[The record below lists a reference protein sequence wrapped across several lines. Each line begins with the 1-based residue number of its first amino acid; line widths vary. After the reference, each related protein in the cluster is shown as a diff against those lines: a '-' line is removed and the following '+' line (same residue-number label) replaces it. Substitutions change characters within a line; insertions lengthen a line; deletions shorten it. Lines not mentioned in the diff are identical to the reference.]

1 LFRKLKSFFTGSLRR
16 QLIIGVA
23 LVHAVMMALFV
34 WDLTSRQKE
43 LLLERQTDQALA
55 LAHSVATSASGWVAA
70 RDYYGLQEI
79 VTAQSRYPELL
90 FAMILDRGGKVL
102 AHTQT
107 QRIGEYV
114 TDLPVIIDTQV
125 LLKTPSLVDVMGPI
139 ELAYEHIGW
148 VRVGLGQEAMA
159 SRLAAITRDG
169 IIYTIVAILIG
180 SLLAWFLGMHLT
192 RKLYA
197 IRAAAHAVES
207 GDSESR
213 VSLSG
218 DDEIVEVAH
227 AFNQMLDSLHASQTE
242 LLEAHERIFLAT
254 DSAQI
259 GIWDYDLV
267 SRELIWDDWMYR
279 LYGISA
285 ETFEDAYKAWEH
297 CLYPD
302 DLEEASYKLRQ
313 SINKKKPYDA
323 EYRIVKPNGDIHW
336 IAANGAFV
344 VDDDGKAIR
353 LIGTNRDITQSKE
366 QDRAIQIQANY
377 DSLTSL
383 PNRKLLNELLRQQI
397 RTASRE
403 NHKFW
408 ILFMD
413 LDGFK
418 EVNDS
423 YGHAIG
429 DALLVRVAERIRAS
443 LRLSDIVARL
453 GGDEFVVIL
462 PSTTE
467 TYDVEQIAQKVIEEV
482 AQCFMIADKEL
493 YITTSVGITCYP
505 NDAGNADDLL
515 RFSDQAMYDAKSKG
529 KNRFSY
535 FTESLQQAS
544 QKRVEISADLRK
556 AIINNEFHLLYQ
568 PIVELQSG
576 NVHKA
581 EALIRWQHPQ
591 KKAVSPAEFIPI
603 AEETGVI
610 NDIGIWVFDA
620 AFAQIQ
626 DWYSYFD
633 KNFQL
638 SINMSPYQLSVNEKK
653 YNNWLHQLKTYD
665 IPGSCVVVEIT
676 EGLMLKNDPL
686 VNKRLIK
693 YAEAGVE
700 IAIDDF
706 GTGYSS
712 LAYLKE
718 FDIDYLKID
727 QSFVRNLRPGSSEQ
741 ALSHAIVVMA
751 HQLGM
756 KVIAEGIET
765 EQQKEMLRE
774 MGCDYGQGYLF
785 SRPIPA
791 AEFEKKFLI

>member
-1 LFRKLKSFFTGSLRR
+1 MFRKLKSFFTGSLRR

-267 SRELIWDDWMYR
+267 GMTGCTACTGFR
-279 LYGISA
+279 L
-285 ETFEDAYKAWEH
+285 KH
-297 CLYPD
+297 
-302 DLEEASYKLRQ
+302 LRMPTRHG
-313 SINKKKPYDA
+313 SIACTRMTWKKPA
-323 EYRIVKPNGDIHW
+323 TSCGNQSTKRNPTMPSIV
-336 IAANGAFV
+336 
-344 VDDDGKAIR
+344 
-353 LIGTNRDITQSKE
+353 
-366 QDRAIQIQANY
+366 
-377 DSLTSL
+377 
-383 PNRKLLNELLRQQI
+383 LLNRMVIFTGLLPMVHLWLTMMARP
-397 RTASRE
+397 
-403 NHKFW
+403 
-408 ILFMD
+408 
-413 LDGFK
+413 
-418 EVNDS
+418 
-423 YGHAIG
+423 
-429 DALLVRVAERIRAS
+429 
-443 LRLSDIVARL
+443 SD
-453 GGDEFVVIL
+453 
-462 PSTTE
+462 
-467 TYDVEQIAQKVIEEV
+467 
-482 AQCFMIADKEL
+482 
-493 YITTSVGITCYP
+493 
-505 NDAGNADDLL
+505 
-515 RFSDQAMYDAKSKG
+515 
-529 KNRFSY
+529 
-535 FTESLQQAS
+535 
-544 QKRVEISADLRK
+544 
-556 AIINNEFHLLYQ
+556 
-568 PIVELQSG
+568 
-576 NVHKA
+576 
-581 EALIRWQHPQ
+581 
-591 KKAVSPAEFIPI
+591 
-603 AEETGVI
+603 
-610 NDIGIWVFDA
+610 
-620 AFAQIQ
+620 
-626 DWYSYFD
+626 
-633 KNFQL
+633 
-638 SINMSPYQLSVNEKK
+638 
-653 YNNWLHQLKTYD
+653 
-665 IPGSCVVVEIT
+665 
-676 EGLMLKNDPL
+676 
-686 VNKRLIK
+686 
-693 YAEAGVE
+693 
-700 IAIDDF
+700 
-706 GTGYSS
+706 
-712 LAYLKE
+712 
-718 FDIDYLKID
+718 
-727 QSFVRNLRPGSSEQ
+727 
-741 ALSHAIVVMA
+741 
-751 HQLGM
+751 
-756 KVIAEGIET
+756 
-765 EQQKEMLRE
+765 
-774 MGCDYGQGYLF
+774 
-785 SRPIPA
+785 
-791 AEFEKKFLI
+791 